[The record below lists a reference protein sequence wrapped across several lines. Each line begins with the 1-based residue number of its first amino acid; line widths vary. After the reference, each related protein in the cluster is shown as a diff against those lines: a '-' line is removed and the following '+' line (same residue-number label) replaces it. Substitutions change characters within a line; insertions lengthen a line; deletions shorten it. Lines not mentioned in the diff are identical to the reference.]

1 MGGDRSPRA
10 IMAGRRH
17 KSPSR
22 SVTPREQQDK
32 QFNTRVRALIKAGY
46 TPDPSNR
53 KRVND
58 AFRKLESRKR
68 LEKEYTI
75 RAPKEARTELK
86 KRGFVVSKRGVLIDT
101 PRAKGEHIK
110 GAKAEIFKDGTVKF
124 SVKDRR
130 DYIVGFTAKEKK
142 EFAKNP
148 AKMIEKKT
156 VELRE
161 KYPTL
166 RRIRKIQTRLQW
178 GVFSATKDF
187 SPFYFTRQYFAEEGI
202 TKKTKRKKGI
212 KKIDKLTGL
221 HFIVHTPRRKH
232 AAKSKAKGKR
242 SRRS

>member
-1 MGGDRSPRA
+1 
-10 IMAGRRH
+10 MAGKRH
-17 KSPSR
+17 KSPKKILR
-22 SVTPREQQDK
+22 ARTPDDK
-32 QFNTRVRALIKAGY
+32 QFNSRVRALVKAGY
-46 TPDPSNR
+46 TPDPTNR

-58 AFRKLESRKR
+58 AFRKLESRQR

-75 RAPKEARTELK
+75 KAPKAAREELK
-86 KRGFVVSKRGVLIDT
+86 KRGFAVNKKGVMIDT

-124 SVKDRR
+124 SVKQRR
-130 DYIVGFTAKEKK
+130 DYIIGFTAKEKK

-156 VELRE
+156 DELRA

-166 RRIRKIQTRLQW
+166 RRIKKIQTRLQW

-187 SPFYFTRQYFAEEGI
+187 SPFYFTRQYFAQEGI
-202 TKKTKRKKGI
+202 TKKTKRKKGV

-242 SRRS
+242 GRRS